1 MQEPEVVST
10 YLERDVAE
18 QLRARARAGDRTLSS
33 ELRRCVRIALGA
45 KTQDDGGQSNAT
57 P

>member
-1 MQEPEVVST
+1 MQREVIST
-10 YLERDVAE
+10 YIESDVAAE
-18 QLRARARAGDRTLSS
+18 LRARARDADRTLSS

-45 KTQDDGGQSNAT
+45 EEPVGKTDGE